1 MGGVLHSC
9 CKDSNMDIARKRIS
23 KDPPIPL
30 QGQGQARAHLSVKTG
45 GFSIGA
51 FAASNRGRVDE
62 FYEVEK
68 KVIGEGSYGSVQ
80 RCQFKDTGQWRAL
93 KTINKT
99 LVKSAE
105 QFKEEMAIMKLL
117 DHPNIVRLYE
127 TFEDERLVY
136 LVLELCT
143 GGELFDRI
151 VADGKFTEQAA
162 AFCVQQMLRAV
173 NYMHQNYI
181 MHRDLK
187 PENWLLSSAAEAIQQ
202 TDLKLIDFGLSK
214 RFTPGEFASTKAGTP
229 YYVAPEVL
237 EGHYAEQSDVW
248 SIGVIMYILLCGSP
262 PFSGNDTVA
271 VLDSVKRARPAFDK
285 KEWKNVTPEA
295 KQMLR
300 QLLHRDPCSRMSASN
315 ALQHQWISQ
324 AMMAAEDQAG
334 ITNSVVAN
342 LKGFSVM
349 NKLKKASLNVIATQL
364 TDNAIRELKEMFMAM
379 DENNDGTLSVSE
391 LKEALQKAGVAV
403 PPDLQQMMDN
413 IDTDGSGVIDYSEFM
428 AATMDKRKYI
438 QEDVCWRAFKT
449 FDVDGSGTID
459 KEELMKLLGVD
470 AVTDVMHV
478 QVTEKEVDLI
488 MKEVDL
494 NGDGKIDFEEFVAM
508 MRRMPR
514 AHRRST
520 GQSLPA
526 KTTAVVNIGIG
537 SV

>member
-1 MGGVLHSC
+1 
-9 CKDSNMDIARKRIS
+9 MDIARKKTS
-23 KDPPIPL
+23 KDAPMPSP
-30 QGQGQARAHLSVKTG
+30 GHSQARAHLAVKTG
-45 GFSIGA
+45 GFSIGF
-51 FAASNRGRVDE
+51 FAASNRGKVADFYAVD
-62 FYEVEK
+62 K

-93 KTINKT
+93 KTINKA
-99 LVKSAE
+99 LVKNTE

-127 TFEDERLVY
+127 TFEDEKLVY

-151 VADGKFTEQAA
+151 VAEEKFSEQAA
-162 AFCVQQMLRAV
+162 AICVQQMLRAL

-187 PENWLLSSAAEAIQQ
+187 PENWLLASTKQAIQQ
-202 TDLKLIDFGLSK
+202 ADLKLIDFGLSK
-214 RFTPGEFASTKAGTP
+214 RFTPGEFATTKAGTP

-237 EGHYAEQSDVW
+237 EGRYAELSDVW

-262 PFSGNDTVA
+262 PFAGNDTVA
-271 VLDSVKRARPAFDK
+271 VLDSVKRAQLAFDK
-285 KEWKNVTPEA
+285 KEWKSVSPEA

-300 QLLHRDPCSRMSASN
+300 ALLQRDPCSRATASD
-315 ALQHQWISQ
+315 ALQHPWISK
-324 AMMAAEDQAG
+324 AMSSEDQAG
-334 ITNSVVAN
+334 ITNGIVTN
-342 LKGFSVM
+342 LKSFSVM

-364 TDNAIRELKEMFMAM
+364 TDGAIRELKEMFMAM

-391 LKEALQKAGVAV
+391 LKEGLVKAGVAI

-428 AATMDKRKYI
+428 AATMDKRRYI

-459 KEELMKLLGVD
+459 KGELMKLLGVD
-470 AVTDVMHV
+470 SITDMMDV
-478 QVTEKEVDLI
+478 QVTEKEVDAI

-494 NGDGKIDFEEFVAM
+494 NGDGKIDFNEFLTM
-508 MRRMPR
+508 MRRMPG
-514 AHRRST
+514 AARRGASK
-520 GQSLPA
+520 QSVSMSSQRQV
-526 KTTAVVNIGIG
+526 TVNIGIG
-537 SV
+537 SQ

>member
-1 MGGVLHSC
+1 
-9 CKDSNMDIARKRIS
+9 MDIARKKIS
-23 KDPPIPL
+23 KDAPISSP
-30 QGQGQARAHLSVKTG
+30 GHSQARAHLAVKTG

-51 FAASNRGRVDE
+51 FAASNRGKVAE
-62 FYEVEK
+62 FYAVDR

-93 KTINKT
+93 KTIDKA
-99 LVKSAE
+99 LVKNTE

-127 TFEDERLVY
+127 TFEDENLVY

-151 VADGKFTEQAA
+151 VAQEKFSEQAA
-162 AFCVQQMLRAV
+162 AICVQQMLRAV

-187 PENWLLSSAAEAIQQ
+187 PENWLLSSATEDAGRQAIQPA
-202 TDLKLIDFGLSK
+202 DLKLIDFGLSK
-214 RFTPGEFASTKAGTP
+214 RFTPGDFATTKAGTP

-237 EGHYAEQSDVW
+237 EGRYAELSDVW

-262 PFSGNDTVA
+262 PFAGNNTVA
-271 VLDSVKRARPAFDK
+271 VLESVTRAQPTFDK
-285 KEWKNVTPEA
+285 KEWKAVSPEA
-295 KQMLR
+295 KQMLKS
-300 QLLHRDPCSRMSASN
+300 LLQRDPCLRMSASD
-315 ALQHQWISQ
+315 ALQHQWINKALMSSD
-324 AMMAAEDQAG
+324 DQAS
-334 ITNSVVAN
+334 ITNGIVSN
-342 LKGFSVM
+342 LKCFSVM
-349 NKLKKASLNVIATQL
+349 NKLKKASLNVISTQL
-364 TDNAIRELKEMFMAM
+364 SDNAIRELKEMFMAM

-391 LKEALQKAGVAV
+391 VMEGLEKAGVAI
-403 PPDLQQMMDN
+403 PPDMQQMMEN

-428 AATMDKRKYI
+428 AATMDKRRYI
-438 QEDVCWRAFKT
+438 REDVCWQAFKT

-470 AVTDVMHV
+470 TITDMIDAK
-478 QVTEKEVDLI
+478 VTEKEVDAI

-494 NGDGKIDFEEFVAM
+494 NGDGKIDFKEFLTM

-514 AHRRST
+514 ERRASKMSSPS
-520 GQSLPA
+520 QRQAL
-526 KTTAVVNIGIG
+526 VNIGIG
-537 SV
+537 SAKDS